1 MTSSGD
7 YKYRGARVLVLLHER
22 YLREFVQT
30 WRLFKSNGMA
40 LPETPDP
47 DYASLDAL
55 LRHVL
60 GCARAYMVWMCEK
73 LELADPE
80 IKPVPER
87 ATIEAEASGYLDH
100 LLDRWKRP
108 LTDVPEETFSERT
121 HLSKWNVHYCLD
133 AMLEHA
139 VVHPVRHT
147 FQLRELMRQEEITE
161 TIIGLERAA
170 LDRWSKGDPSGF
182 LEISAPDVVY
192 FDPFLESRLDGLDA
206 LTGYYESLRGKVKI
220 DRYEL
225 INPRVQSS
233 ADIAVLTFNYVSYS
247 GETKSRWNCTEVYRW
262 TEKGWWIIQ
271 THWAITRSSK

>member
-1 MTSSGD
+1 M
-7 YKYRGARVLVLLHER
+7 VLLHER
-22 YLREFVQT
+22 CLQEFVQT
-30 WRLFKSNGMA
+30 WRLFKSSGVA

-60 GCARAYMVWMCEK
+60 GSARSYMVWMCEK

-80 IKPVPER
+80 IRPVPEQ
-87 ATIEAEASGYLDH
+87 AAIEAEAPSYLEH
-100 LLDRWKRP
+100 LLDRWKIP
-108 LTDVPEETFSERT
+108 LADVPEEAFFDRT
-121 HLSKWNVHYCLD
+121 HPSKWNVPYCFD

-139 VVHPVRHT
+139 ILHPIRHT
-147 FQLRELMRQEEITE
+147 FQLRELMQQEEITE

-170 LDRWSKGDPSGF
+170 LDRWGKGDPSGF

-192 FDPFLESRLDGLDA
+192 FDPFLERRLDSLDS
-206 LTGYYESLRGKVKI
+206 LTGYYESLCGKVKF

-247 GETKSRWNCTEVYRW
+247 GEAESRWNCTEVFRR
-262 TEKGWWIIQ
+262 TEKGWRIVQ
-271 THWAITRSSK
+271 THWAITRPSK